1 MLKKSLI
8 TLAVS
13 GLILAALLYKADVG
27 QVFGRFLDIPPLLI
41 LVYLVSTAVFYWL
54 ASWRWRIIVRS
65 HYQLSLGECFRQ
77 IAATGSV
84 NLLVPSKLGTLG
96 KAWILYKKEDQ
107 GKAMPTAMVL
117 YEKLSEIMGMCASIL
132 VCFAFSTLNNTL
144 VYVVAVLAA
153 LYLAWFILIH
163 VWDFTPRL
171 LGPFHPK
178 GKWSTKLYNLLSTVD
193 LYCRDPRVSPAR
205 RWQVN
210 LLSLILWANHCF
222 QMALFFYMLNLAMN
236 PADAVLGVIAGV
248 VVGLLPI
255 ALAGIGTRDLALV
268 YVFRGVLS
276 LDQAVSLGMLF
287 LSRYLISALV
297 GLPFLAGKLYTLQNG
312 KKD

>member
-8 TLAVS
+8 TLVVS

-27 QVFGRFLDIPPLLI
+27 QVFGRFLDISPLLI
-41 LVYLVSTAVFYWL
+41 LWYLISFALFYWL
-54 ASWRWRIIVRS
+54 ASWRWQIIVRS
-65 HYQLSLGECFRQ
+65 HYQLGLGESFRQ
-77 IAATGSV
+77 IAATGSINV
-84 NLLVPSKLGTLG
+84 LVPSKLGTLG
-96 KAWILYKKEDQ
+96 KAWFIYKEEDQ

-132 VCFAFSTLNNTL
+132 VCFAFSTLSNTL
-144 VYVVAVLAA
+144 VYVVVILAA
-153 LYLAWFILIH
+153 LYLAWFALIH

-171 LGPFHPK
+171 LKPFNPQSK
-178 GKWSTKLYNLLSTVD
+178 YGKKLYNLLSAVD
-193 LYCRDPRVSPAR
+193 LYCRDPRVSSAR
-205 RWQVN
+205 RWRVN
-210 LLSLILWANHCF
+210 LLSLILWVNHCF
-222 QMALFFYMLNLAMN
+222 QMALFFYMLKLAVN

-255 ALAGIGTRDLALV
+255 ALAGIGTRDLAIV
-268 YVFRGVLS
+268 YVFRGLLS

-312 KKD
+312 KKG